1 MLCVVLCCLVCGW
14 VLSVHRARSL
24 TLTSPFHSFHTHSFT
39 PRDHHLQ
46 SLLEPLDVDGYRNL
60 DPAHT
65 SPEELENGRGE
76 WPSTVNMYNDV
87 LPNPR
92 TRVKLA
98 VRHHFSSPRV
108 AFSLY
113 YIIRS
118 FFLLSL
124 PLFLCSLPSF
134 LHLTLLPSFLLSLP
148 FFLSSSLLVISLLS
162 LLSLLS
168 LPLLFTLAICTSPF
182 PTPHSFKSP
191 QCNLDVGVTSL
202 LDVAC
207 CFSRNGV

>member
-1 MLCVVLCCLVCGW
+1 MFACCVLCCVVWCVGVCCP
-14 VLSVHRARSL
+14 SRSL
-24 TLTSPFHSFHTHSFT
+24 THAHTHVSTRFHSFT
-39 PRDHHLQ
+39 PRDRHLQ

-113 YIIRS
+113 YIICS
-118 FFLLSL
+118 FSFLSL

-134 LHLTLLPSFLLSLP
+134 LHLIFLPSFLLFSH
-148 FFLSSSLLVISLLS
+148 FHSSFLHYYSSSLCSLS
-162 LLSLLS
+162 LLSF
-168 LPLLFTLAICTSPF
+168 PLFFTLAICTSPF
-182 PTPHSFKSP
+182 PTPHSFKSS
-191 QCNLDVGVTSL
+191 QCNLDVVATSL
-202 LDVAC
+202 LM
-207 CFSRNGV
+207 

>member
-1 MLCVVLCCLVCGW
+1 MMFACCVFCCVVWCVGVCC
-14 VLSVHRARSL
+14 HRAHSL
-24 TLTSPFHSFHTHSFT
+24 TLTPTFHSFHTHSFT
-39 PRDHHLQ
+39 PRHRHLQ

-98 VRHHFSSPRV
+98 VRHHFPSPRV

-118 FFLLSL
+118 FLLLFFPCFSVLSL
-124 PLFLCSLPSF
+124 HFFISPSCHHFYYSFTSF
-134 LHLTLLPSFLLSLP
+134 LSFFITTRHLFS
-148 FFLSSSLLVISLLS
+148 LS

-168 LPLLFTLAICTSPF
+168 FSSFLSFSHSPSAHLHSLHQTHSNPLSVISMLSPPLF
-182 PTPHSFKSP
+182 
-191 QCNLDVGVTSL
+191 
-202 LDVAC
+202 
-207 CFSRNGV
+207 